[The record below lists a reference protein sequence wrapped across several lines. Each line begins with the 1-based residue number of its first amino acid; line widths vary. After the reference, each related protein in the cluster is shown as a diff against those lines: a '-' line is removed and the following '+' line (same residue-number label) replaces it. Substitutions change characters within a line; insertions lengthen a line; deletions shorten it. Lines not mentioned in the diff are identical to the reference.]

1 MSYPGIAAA
10 GRHLSPT
17 TPIVGPQG
25 LTATPHH
32 HPAIGRLTMAPT
44 FPFYL
49 PTALRPPTVT
59 AAAGLGT
66 AYYSPAATASAA
78 SQPGSFRHVQLLASA
93 GSPSVLT
100 SSSDHSMARRSS
112 GYGGGGGDRNVQST
126 DTDSE
131 RHQRRSSAGPGSKN
145 GIVSAE
151 TYSPIASGP
160 HTQSLSSKAVGTAAS
175 VREVSAESRRVAGSL
190 DDDGIC
196 VITVVDNRESEEYR
210 LRTTKRSRN
219 NDSNIDDD
227 DDSYLRSG
235 PTMEK
240 RQRLF
245 NRYNRNGVV
254 SVEKNVSKKHLLSA
268 APPLLKMIDSTE
280 TDHGTSDEKWSEEQ
294 QQFVRERC
302 ADRNR
307 YHHHQCTLPPPPA
320 LRNAE
325 VISTVIKHM
334 QPRREIVSSSMVT
347 GVGCGDHEKEFEL
360 CNGVEES
367 RYRGGGGGGEQ
378 RCRVSNSLSSS
389 DECPDSPLSQQ
400 NFTKRSEQSM
410 CSCNK
415 KIGRD
420 GVYVQV
426 ASHCKHSSSSSAEV
440 SHRNSQH
447 RSSRKKK
454 SNNSYLHRPN
464 HGYHSIAVLQTTT

>member
-1 MSYPGIAAA
+1 
-10 GRHLSPT
+10 
-17 TPIVGPQG
+17 
-25 LTATPHH
+25 
-32 HPAIGRLTMAPT
+32 MAPT

-49 PTALRPPTVT
+49 PTALRPPTVP
-59 AAAGLGT
+59 AATGLGG
-66 AYYSPAATASAA
+66 AAHYSPAGTAASASA
-78 SQPGSFRHVQLLASA
+78 SQPGSTRHVQLLASA
-93 GSPSVLT
+93 GPP
-100 SSSDHSMARRSS
+100 SSSDHSRSMARRSS
-112 GYGGGGGDRNVQST
+112 DDDGGGDRNVRST
-126 DTDSE
+126 DADSE
-131 RHQRRSSAGPGSKN
+131 RHRRKSSTGTGSKN
-145 GIVSAE
+145 GVVSAE
-151 TYSPIASGP
+151 TYIPSGP
-160 HTQSLSSKAVGTAAS
+160 HTQSPSSKAVGNASS

-190 DDDGIC
+190 DDNGVC
-196 VITVVDNRESEEYR
+196 VITVVDSRESDEYR
-210 LRTTKRSRN
+210 LRPAKRSRN
-219 NDSNIDDD
+219 NNSNIDDD

-280 TDHGTSDEKWSEEQ
+280 TDHGTSDEKWSEDR
-294 QQFVRERC
+294 QQFVHERR
-302 ADRNR
+302 ADRNK
-307 YHHHQCTLPPPPA
+307 YHHHHQCTLPPPPA

-325 VISTVIKHM
+325 VISTVIKHI
-334 QPRREIVSSSMVT
+334 QPRRETVSSSMVT
-347 GVGCGDHEKEFEL
+347 GVGYGDHEKEFEL
-360 CNGVEES
+360 CNGVEEP
-367 RYRGGGGGGEQ
+367 RYRGGGGGGGEQ
-378 RCRVSNSLSSS
+378 RYRVSNSLSSS

-400 NFTKRSEQSM
+400 NFTNRSAEQSM

-426 ASHCKHSSSSSAEV
+426 ASHCKHSSSSTEV
-440 SHRNSQH
+440 GHRGNSQH

-454 SNNSYLHRPN
+454 SNSYLHRPN